1 MFSCRLRSPTIETG
15 QLSRLNQRCR
25 SSKATRCTRT
35 HTHTHI
41 HMRVY
46 TKDETMRGGAINNA
60 WQWLEQREERRIM
73 AIPPMQP
80 LPLARLAL
88 IPLSFSAT
96 DFYSVTLAGGKFRGL
111 RLEIASRDGP
121 RMHGFYCH
129 FYALHGILTGPSSPR
144 RPLFRIGNLATTSSF
159 IEGATKV

>member
-1 MFSCRLRSPTIETG
+1 MHAY
-15 QLSRLNQRCR
+15 
-25 SSKATRCTRT
+25 KHTRT
-35 HTHTHI
+35 R
-41 HMRVY
+41 MY
-46 TKDETMRGGAINNA
+46 TEDETMRGGAINNA

-73 AIPPMQP
+73 AIPPMQL

-88 IPLSFSAT
+88 IPLSFSAA

-129 FYALHGILTGPSSPR
+129 FYALHGILTRALLSSWSPFSAR
-144 RPLFRIGNLATTSSF
+144 STGNLATTSSF
-159 IEGATKV
+159 IEGGTKV